1 MPIEEFVRTASF
13 HDFALPQ
20 KMTNILST
28 YTRIPAIFPK
38 VINGLGHVVEGNTIA
53 HQAKDPVIHKHLG
66 HTDSTRMEA

>member
-1 MPIEEFVRTASF
+1 MPIEEFVRTVSF

-38 VINGLGHVVEGNTIA
+38 VIDGLGHVVEGNTVT
-53 HQAKDPVIHKHLG
+53 HQAEYPTIQEHLA
-66 HTDSTRMEA
+66 HIDSTHVDV